1 MQINALSVRRILEQV
16 SYSKNKV
23 LYASK
28 NYKPSNDNEM
38 WMMYLFL
45 KWSTLLSN
53 IKQQMTLFIS
63 YGSVSALALVTLTV
77 SLKRVWTVYSKDRLR
92 QVKQAC
98 DVS

>member
-1 MQINALSVRRILEQV
+1 
-16 SYSKNKV
+16 
-23 LYASK
+23 
-28 NYKPSNDNEM
+28 
-38 WMMYLFL
+38 
-45 KWSTLLSN
+45 
-53 IKQQMTLFIS
+53 MTLFIS